1 MLHWGCFWTYPLFSC
16 RYAHTHTYT
25 HQQANYPISTC
36 LLFQTTHT
44 PGCGL
49 INNRRPAPYYL
60 HTDLIQETLC
70 TVQSPYEIS
79 LSYVSMSAKS
89 SSHTKI
95 QLDLSWNLS
104 SATEQLS
111 ERYCLLNFH
120 LPALQASLL
129 SGRKRVA
136 GLIRTVWGTQEASWK
151 LLNE

>member
-1 MLHWGCFWTYPLFSC
+1 MCGRRACGLYAIELETLTVENSKSLGFTCTGPSRAPSVLHWGCFWTYPLFSC

-70 TVQSPYEIS
+70 TVQSPYEIF
-79 LSYVSMSAKS
+79 LSYVSISAKS

-104 SATEQLS
+104 SATE
-111 ERYCLLNFH
+111 
-120 LPALQASLL
+120 
-129 SGRKRVA
+129 
-136 GLIRTVWGTQEASWK
+136 
-151 LLNE
+151 